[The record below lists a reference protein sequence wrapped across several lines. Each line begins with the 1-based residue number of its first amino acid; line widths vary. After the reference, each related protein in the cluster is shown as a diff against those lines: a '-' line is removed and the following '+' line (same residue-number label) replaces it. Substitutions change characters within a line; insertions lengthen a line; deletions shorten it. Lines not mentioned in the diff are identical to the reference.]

1 MPAGRRSAQ
10 QTPCQ
15 VSTQRMTPSALAI
28 KLHFSQHLRRIVCI
42 QCSQLPL
49 LCCQRSARLVLQS
62 VWLKCPCVRAHSMAY
77 SIVSVLVCVV
87 RLRQDTLYA
96 ITILLRWG
104 ACVVPAMRHTV
115 HYPVLPAGLSSYTF
129 GRGTA
134 VDRLLKVL
142 STARY
147 RAPQATEGKGTE
159 GHQVLK
165 VSVRTVHMLS

>member
-1 MPAGRRSAQ
+1 MEPCSHRQSWMPAGRRSAQ

-87 RLRQDTLYA
+87 RSRQDTLYA

-104 ACVVPAMRHTV
+104 ACVVPVVGFVTRWI
-115 HYPVLPAGLSSYTF
+115 GLSRNETVSYSLAHT
-129 GRGTA
+129 GRHS
-134 VDRLLKVL
+134 DLM
-142 STARY
+142 
-147 RAPQATEGKGTE
+147 
-159 GHQVLK
+159 QV
-165 VSVRTVHMLS
+165 SGG

>member
-87 RLRQDTLYA
+87 RSRQDTLYA

-104 ACVVPAMRHTV
+104 ACVVPVVGFLTRCRITQESFKNASET
-115 HYPVLPAGLSSYTF
+115 L
-129 GRGTA
+129 
-134 VDRLLKVL
+134 
-142 STARY
+142 
-147 RAPQATEGKGTE
+147 QN
-159 GHQVLK
+159 VLK
-165 VSVRTVHMLS
+165 RQEFGDLSPIFSDDEFATWSS